1 MSFTGDLEHLPVV
14 DVIQLLHATK
24 KSGTLSL
31 RSSKGES
38 QLVFNDGYIVSA
50 NHLNNSPRIGQI
62 LVEMNTITHEELE
75 KALLEQKNAGEQRLP
90 LIAMLIENGNI
101 NKEDAY
107 KGLETLIEMTIV
119 DVLTWTKGSFDL
131 DVDKLFVSDEFRY
144 FPEKLHQNLHMNTQ
158 SVLMDALRIY
168 DEKMRDGT
176 LAGETF
182 SAVEA
187 PADGAFDTNREWQ
200 DISANDLG
208 LDDLDNLERKIPDV
222 FLGVKNYDPTEIHRQ
237 KIRDELRGIPVTEQE
252 KFFSFMD
259 KFSGTS
265 KAVEAA
271 AASDGLSQ
279 AVIVFSQD
287 EFIKHTVKTVCT
299 HEGFFV
305 FTTDEEVNLDLIIN
319 QSLAK
324 GLIPALVIAPPEK
337 AGGRFSAENIFR
349 LLQEKL
355 EKYPQVSVFQLVSPG
370 DYDFSLGAL
379 QAGATAVFP
388 SPGMGERKDTFVADT
403 IAFLD
408 AFLSR
413 LKRSFAAPGQQ
424 VLRQFRDSIF
434 SLNSLKDAPDV
445 SFVLLRFASA
455 MFERSITFI
464 VGKSE
469 LIAERGIGVKADKNS
484 GATLPMRFKIPLT
497 QPSVFQDVIAS
508 GKLFYGQT
516 DDALAKSHLFTEIGA
531 PHSSHVLLA
540 PMKSFGRV
548 IALIYGDFGSKA
560 ATPPQ
565 LELLDILA
573 RHAGLVLDNA
583 LYRKK
588 INHPSLPQ

>member
-62 LVEMNTITHEELE
+62 LVEMNTITRDEVE
-75 KALLEQKNAGEQRLP
+75 KALLEQKNAGEHRLP
-90 LIAMLIENGNI
+90 LIATLLENGKI

-119 DVLTWTKGSFDL
+119 DVLTWTKGTFAL
-131 DVDKLFVSDEFRY
+131 DVDKLFVSDEYRY

-176 LAGETF
+176 LAEETF

-187 PADGAFDTNREWQ
+187 PAEGAFDTSREWQ
-200 DISANDLG
+200 DISADDLG

-265 KAVEAA
+265 KTVEAA

-279 AVIVFSQD
+279 ALILFSQD
-287 EFIKHTVKTVCT
+287 EFIKHAVKTVCT
-299 HEGFFV
+299 HEGFYV
-305 FTTDEEVNLDLIIN
+305 FTTDEEVNLDLIID

-324 GLIPALVIAPPEK
+324 GLMPALVIAPPEK
-337 AGGRFSAENIFR
+337 AGGRFSEENILR

-355 EKYPQVSVFQLVSPG
+355 EKYPQVSVFQLVAQD
-370 DYDFSLGAL
+370 DYDFSLRAL
-379 QAGATAVFP
+379 QAGVTAVFP
-388 SPGMGERKDTFVADT
+388 SPGVGERKDTFVADT
-403 IAFLD
+403 ITFIE

-413 LKRSFAAPGQQ
+413 LKRSFAAPDPA
-424 VLRQFRDSIF
+424 LRQFRDCIF
-434 SLNSLKDAPDV
+434 SLNGLKDAPDV

-469 LIAERGIGVKADKNS
+469 LTAERGIGVKADKS
-484 GATLPMRFKIPLT
+484 TGATPPMRFKIPLA
-497 QPSVFQDVIAS
+497 QPSVFRDVIES
-508 GKLFYGQT
+508 GKLFCGQT
-516 DDALAKSHLFTEIGA
+516 DDALAKSHLFAEIGA
-531 PHSSHVLLA
+531 PHSPHVLLA
-540 PMKSFGRV
+540 PLKSFGRV

-560 ATPPQ
+560 ASPPQ
-565 LELLDILA
+565 IELLDILA
-573 RHAGLVLDNA
+573 QHAGLVLDNA

-588 INHPSLPQ
+588 INNPAQAQ